1 MQRWGQQAGRVP
13 HSPPHN
19 APRPAFSLFVDL
31 PLPPNM
37 PTSLRLDKKLKDF
50 LWRRAGEDHRN
61 LSQMIVH
68 ILEMYRA
75 SFKPPQAGDK
85 VEAPNDQG

>member
-1 MQRWGQQAGRVP
+1 M
-13 HSPPHN
+13 
-19 APRPAFSLFVDL
+19 
-31 PLPPNM
+31 PPNY

-68 ILEMYRA
+68 ILEMYLA
-75 SFKPPQAGDK
+75 SFKSRSSAAGKPSK
-85 VEAPNDQG
+85 VEDQQ

>member
-1 MQRWGQQAGRVP
+1 M
-13 HSPPHN
+13 
-19 APRPAFSLFVDL
+19 
-31 PLPPNM
+31 PPNQ

-68 ILEMYRA
+68 ILEMYRDSFTRQRRA
-75 SFKPPQAGDK
+75 SEPK
-85 VEAPNDQG
+85 VEKKEGQE

>member
-1 MQRWGQQAGRVP
+1 MQRRERQAGRLFLN
-13 HSPPHN
+13 PPIR
-19 APRPAFSLFVDL
+19 PRPAFSLFVGL

-75 SFKPPQAGDK
+75 SFKAKQKP
-85 VEAPNDQG
+85 EAPSDQE

>member
-1 MQRWGQQAGRVP
+1 M
-13 HSPPHN
+13 
-19 APRPAFSLFVDL
+19 
-31 PLPPNM
+31 PPNQ

-75 SFKPPQAGDK
+75 SMIKRGKKIHPPQAGK
-85 VEAPNDQG
+85 VEGEQ

>member
-1 MQRWGQQAGRVP
+1 MQRREQRSPPQADKAGRLFLN
-13 HSPPHN
+13 PPIR
-19 APRPAFSLFVDL
+19 PRPAFSLFVGL

-68 ILEMYRA
+68 ILELYRA
-75 SFKPPQAGDK
+75 SFKK
-85 VEAPNDQG
+85 VEKKEGEQ

>member
-1 MQRWGQQAGRVP
+1 
-13 HSPPHN
+13 
-19 APRPAFSLFVDL
+19 
-31 PLPPNM
+31 M

-75 SFKPPQAGDK
+75 SFKAKQKP
-85 VEAPNDQG
+85 EAPSDQE

>member
-1 MQRWGQQAGRVP
+1 M
-13 HSPPHN
+13 
-19 APRPAFSLFVDL
+19 
-31 PLPPNM
+31 PPNQ

-68 ILEMYRA
+68 ILELYRA
-75 SFKPPQAGDK
+75 SFKSAKADK
-85 VEAPNDQG
+85 PAKPEGAE

>member
-1 MQRWGQQAGRVP
+1 
-13 HSPPHN
+13 
-19 APRPAFSLFVDL
+19 
-31 PLPPNM
+31 M
-37 PTSLRLDKKLKDF
+37 PTSLRLEKKLKDF

-75 SFKPPQAGDK
+75 SFKKRPDSLRPGAIEKEDGQ
-85 VEAPNDQG
+85 

>member
-1 MQRWGQQAGRVP
+1 M
-13 HSPPHN
+13 PP
-19 APRPAFSLFVDL
+19 PV
-31 PLPPNM
+31 

-75 SFKPPQAGDK
+75 SFKSPKAVKVNPPQAGEK
-85 VEAPNDQG
+85 VEEQK

>member
-1 MQRWGQQAGRVP
+1 M
-13 HSPPHN
+13 PP
-19 APRPAFSLFVDL
+19 PV
-31 PLPPNM
+31 

-75 SFKPPQAGDK
+75 SFKSPKAVK
-85 VEAPNDQG
+85 VEKVEGQE